1 MCGSFRRT
9 SRALT
14 QLYES
19 ALRPVGLRATQF
31 TILQALSLAG
41 EVTQTQLGEMLA
53 MDSTTLTRTLQIMSR
68 EGWIAERRGEDRR
81 ERRLRLAKAGEKQF
95 NRALPVWEKVQSRLR
110 HQVGEQAWKN
120 LLQLTHRVTNLITT
134 QGDSLSKTMG
144 SSASGSS
151 PAGSYLLCPL
161 QPWTC
166 SKMIRIAWALGLHSL
181 HWCRLSCSRC
191 GLPHRRNFS
200 NSYCV

>member
-120 LLQLTHRVTNLITT
+120 LLQLAHRVTDLITT
-134 QGDSLSKTMG
+134 QGDSL
-144 SSASGSS
+144 
-151 PAGSYLLCPL
+151 
-161 QPWTC
+161 
-166 SKMIRIAWALGLHSL
+166 
-181 HWCRLSCSRC
+181 
-191 GLPHRRNFS
+191 
-200 NSYCV
+200 